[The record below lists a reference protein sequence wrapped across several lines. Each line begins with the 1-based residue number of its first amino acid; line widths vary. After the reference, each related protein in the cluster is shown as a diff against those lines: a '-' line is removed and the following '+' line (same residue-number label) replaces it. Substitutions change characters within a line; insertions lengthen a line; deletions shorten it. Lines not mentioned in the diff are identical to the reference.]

1 MKQYYVIVGNKKI
14 IIEKDQVHNHGF
26 TNSEGKMFLPFT
38 GHEILNEETKTKNKM
53 TGVK

>member
-1 MKQYYVIVGNKKI
+1 MKQYYIMVGSKKI

-26 TNSEGKMFLPFT
+26 TNSKGKIFLPFT
-38 GHEILNEETKTKNKM
+38 GHEVLNEEVKAKNKT